1 MNRIDYFF
9 GFGLLPEEAQ
19 EKDPEPEQKREE
31 LESEEEYLAS
41 LSGK

>member
-19 EKDPEPEQKREE
+19 EKDPEPEQKKRN
-31 LESEEEYLAS
+31 
-41 LSGK
+41 